1 MYDVVI
7 IGAGVT
13 GCAIAHELSRYDLSV
28 CVLDKEDDVGCGT
41 SKANSAIVHAG
52 YDATPGSLKA
62 KLNVLGNQMIQ
73 TLSKELDFPFKSI
86 GSLVVCTKDQ
96 DKKELD
102 LLYEKGQKNKVPG
115 LKILEREE
123 ILTLEPHIAEDV
135 SYALYAPTGG
145 IVCPFHLTIAFA
157 EHAAINGI
165 EFRFNTPVLQLTKA
179 PNSFLIQTD
188 NETIESRLL
197 INAAGV
203 YADTIHNMLSSQKI
217 HITPRKGEYLLLDKD
232 CGNYVSHVIFQLPSA
247 MGKGVLVT
255 PTVHGNLLVG
265 PTAFDLENKE
275 ETSTSLSGIVSI
287 MQKSSQSIK
296 DIPYAK
302 VITSFAGLRAHE
314 DCDDFIVGPVSDVAG
329 LYDAAGIESPG
340 LTSAPA
346 IGKMIGDMIFKQLE
360 PSKNEH
366 YIPTRKGF
374 LAFGQ
379 MTMEEKNALIQKDP
393 AYGNIVCRCEL
404 VTEGEIIQAI
414 QRPLGAK
421 SLDGIKR
428 RTRAGMGRCQSGF
441 CMPKTMEILERELK
455 QSAFSI
461 TKSGHD
467 SNILQGYNKHL
478 SEEELHENL

>member
-13 GCAIAHELSRYDLSV
+13 GCAIAHELSQYDLSV
-28 CVLDKEDDVGCGT
+28 CVLDKEEDVGCGT

-52 YDATPGSLKA
+52 YDATPKSLKA

-73 TLSKELDFPFKSI
+73 TLSKELEFPFSQI
-86 GSLVVCTKDQ
+86 GSLVVCTKNQ
-96 DKKELD
+96 DKQELER
-102 LLYEKGQKNKVPG
+102 LLEKGKQNKVPG
-115 LKILEREE
+115 MKLLERKE
-123 ILTLEPHIAEDV
+123 LLAMEPQIADDV
-135 SYALYAPTGG
+135 AYALYAPTGG

-157 EHAAINGI
+157 EHAVLNGV
-165 EFRFNTPVLQLTKA
+165 EFRLNTPVLGITKA
-179 PNSFLIQTD
+179 QSSFLIQTKE
-188 NETIESRLL
+188 ETIESKLL

-203 YADTIHNMLSSQKI
+203 YADTIHNMLSKQKI
-217 HITPRKGEYLLLDKD
+217 HITPRKGEYLLLDKE

-275 ETSTSLSGIVSI
+275 ETSTSVTGIVSI

-314 DCDDFIVGPVSDVAG
+314 DCDDFLIGPVSDVVG

-346 IGKMIGDMIFKQLE
+346 IGKMIGDMIFEELR
-360 PSKNEH
+360 PSKKKH

-374 LAFGQ
+374 LSFHT
-379 MTMEEKNALIQKDP
+379 MTVEKQNALIQKNP
-393 AYGNIVCRCEL
+393 AYGNIICRCEL
-404 VTEGEIIQAI
+404 ISEGEIIDAI
-414 QRPLGAK
+414 RRPLGAT

-441 CMPKTMEILERELK
+441 CMPRTMEILERELQ
-455 QSAFSI
+455 QSAFSV

-467 SNILQGYNKHL
+467 SHILQGYNKHL
-478 SEEELHENL
+478 SKEDTDESI